1 MAANVN
7 YNRQSQNKTSKNRNA
22 GTSNSYKNKS
32 RMKQVR
38 DRKEENS
45 FGWYAQFLAHYVTFG
60 LVKPPKTL
68 RGDNYRYEFMKAN
81 PGIIVKGLY
90 FCVYCGKPIT
100 KKGMQ
105 VDHIKP
111 INLGGRNW
119 TPNLAPACVKC
130 NQAKKAKAGMWTVRG
145 YIGKIIYSVAQ
156 SASNLITGVVTGR
169 KDIFSRLSKYAW
181 GATGVLIAWKWL
193 LLL

>member
-1 MAANVN
+1 MCASIN
-7 YNRQSQNKTSKNRNA
+7 YNRHNQYRASKNRSPNY
-22 GTSNSYKNKS
+22 YKNPK
-32 RMKQVR
+32 RMKDVR
-38 DRKEENS
+38 RAKDENS
-45 FGWYAQFLAHYVTFG
+45 FGWYAQFAAHYLTLG

-68 RGDNYRYEFMKAN
+68 RGENYRYEFTKAN
-81 PGIIVKGLY
+81 PGILVKGLY

-119 TPNLAPACVKC
+119 TPNLAPACIKC
-130 NQAKKAKAGMWTVRG
+130 NQKKKAKAGMWTIRG
-145 YIGKIIYSVAQ
+145 YIGKAIFSVLQ
-156 SASNLITGVVTGR
+156 CTSNLITGVVTGR

-181 GATGVLIAWKWL
+181 GFTGALCIWKLLMVL
-193 LLL
+193 

>member
-1 MAANVN
+1 MSASIN
-7 YNRQSQNKTSKNRNA
+7 YNRNSQSKTSNNHSSSQKNTYQNKK
-22 GTSNSYKNKS
+22 K
-32 RMKQVR
+32 MKQYS
-38 DRKEENS
+38 DKKSENS
-45 FGWYAQFLAHYVTFG
+45 FSWYAQFAAHYLTLG

-68 RGDNYRYEFMKAN
+68 RSDNYRYEFMKAN

-130 NQAKKAKAGMWTVRG
+130 NQKKKAKAGLWTVRG
-145 YIGKIIYSVAQ
+145 YIGKIIYSVLQ
-156 SASNLITGVVTGR
+156 CTSNLITGVATGR

-181 GATGVLIAWKWL
+181 GAAGVVIAWNWL